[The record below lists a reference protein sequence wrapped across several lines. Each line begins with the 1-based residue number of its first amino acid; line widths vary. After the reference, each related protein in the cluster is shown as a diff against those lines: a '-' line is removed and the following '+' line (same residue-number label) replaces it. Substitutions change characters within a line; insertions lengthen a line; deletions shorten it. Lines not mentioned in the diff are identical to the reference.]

1 MPLDPSDSNNIE
13 GGTTATEPL
22 PPPRRTHRDVAPLR
36 PRSEDVTSAD
46 GAGIVWDGVTSKNLS
61 AAALAARRRALGG
74 SRRTQIQS
82 ALAQMDELS
91 NHMRELLDLES
102 DAEAEDGVVSELD
115 STSDVMNC
123 LGLSGNAY

>member
-1 MPLDPSDSNNIE
+1 M
-13 GGTTATEPL
+13 
-22 PPPRRTHRDVAPLR
+22 
-36 PRSEDVTSAD
+36 
-46 GAGIVWDGVTSKNLS
+46 WDGVTSKNLS

-91 NHMRELLDLES
+91 NHVRELLDLES